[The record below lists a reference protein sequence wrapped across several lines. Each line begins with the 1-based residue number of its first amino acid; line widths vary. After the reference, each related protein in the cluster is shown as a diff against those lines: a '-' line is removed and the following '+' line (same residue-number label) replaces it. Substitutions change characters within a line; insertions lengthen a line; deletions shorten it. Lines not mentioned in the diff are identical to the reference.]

1 MIPIYRPTIR
11 RADMDAVL
19 TRLVND
25 AIGVGTVSREFSL
38 AVAKYLGRRTGIS
51 MRTYRAAL
59 SACLHSLGL
68 APGARIALSALA
80 RGAVWRTI
88 EDCGYTPV
96 AVDTQKQIPVL
107 PSPLDFD
114 YQALEVS
121 ALFADTRLGY
131 ISDLDH
137 LKELRLPIIED
148 VSEGLGGNTGT
159 AMAGEVGEMTLIGL
173 EPDHIITA
181 GGGTAVVTNSTK
193 RLSRLSS
200 WADHGRGESPL
211 PDMNAA
217 LGLTQ
222 LKQIEKFVERRREL
236 TARFLRTVQRGRHS
250 VPLQDGEVENVFPA
264 LPVRLESSPRE
275 VEQYAREHGVSA
287 DRAFHDTVLTL
298 ISASDTSEADEARDE
313 SPSMEEDAGRS
324 FPNAVALASRMV
336 VFPLFPTLSKGEQD
350 KIERVLATMP

>member
-1 MIPIYRPTIR
+1 
-11 RADMDAVL
+11 MDAVL

-25 AIGVGTVSREFSL
+25 AIGVGAVSREFSL
-38 AVAKYLGRRTGIS
+38 AVAKYLGRRTGVS

-59 SACLHSLGL
+59 SASLHSLGL
-68 APGARIALSALA
+68 APGARIGVSALA

-88 EDCGYTPV
+88 EECDYIPI

-114 YQALEVS
+114 YQGLAIS
-121 ALFADTRLGY
+121 ALFVDTRLGY
-131 ISDLDH
+131 ICDLDH

-148 VSEGLGGNTGT
+148 VSEGLGGNTGS
-159 AMAGEVGEMTLIGL
+159 AMAGELGDVTMVGL

-181 GGGTAVVTNSTK
+181 GGGTAVVTNGTK
-193 RLSRLSS
+193 RLSQLSS
-200 WADHGRGESPL
+200 WADDGRGESPL

-222 LKQIEKFVERRREL
+222 LRQIEKFVERRREL

-250 VPLQDGEVENVFPA
+250 VPLQDGEVENVFSA

-298 ISASDTSEADEARDE
+298 ISGGDE
-313 SPSMEEDAGRS
+313 SAEGDMRDDSTETGEDAGRS